1 MEENKEVKK
10 QIGAHDNFNPEKRR
24 NRITLYERKF
34 LAVLALT
41 CNKSEAFRAVYK
53 VAHQENKQ
61 LEAAYVHSE
70 ATKVLKRIKR
80 KSPELYAAATFENI
94 TPDFVTKAILDLY
107 GRAKEKEDMN
117 IETRVVDMMAKTQN
131 MFKETSVIETKVQD
145 VIKNVY
151 KETDDDMPTED
162 KRVDLQQF
170 NERYVKNREVPKV

>member
-1 MEENKEVKK
+1 M
-10 QIGAHDNFNPEKRR
+10 
-24 NRITLYERKF
+24 
-34 LAVLALT
+34 
-41 CNKSEAFRAVYK
+41 
-53 VAHQENKQ
+53 
-61 LEAAYVHSE
+61 
-70 ATKVLKRIKR
+70 
-80 KSPELYAAATFENI
+80 
-94 TPDFVTKAILDLY
+94 DLY